1 MLIMPELQSS
11 GVVTIVVPI
20 AMLKARLSVV
30 FVAVEETINV
40 RIFNFFVYCSSFDFL
55 NETERRTDEYFVVKS
70 DEEATRADVF
80 DDWEWREF
88 DDALLIV
95 GSWNLPVSLVSQSRF
110 RSLQYSAWISKKSWT
125 FCSFEIVGKLRRHAE
140 R

>member
-40 RIFNFFVYCSSFDFL
+40 RIFNFFVYCSSCDFL
-55 NETERRTDEYFVVKS
+55 NETERRTDECLVVKMRRKKQR
-70 DEEATRADVF
+70 EADV
-80 DDWEWREF
+80 
-88 DDALLIV
+88 LMI
-95 GSWNLPVSLVSQSRF
+95 GSGGSSMTLW
-110 RSLQYSAWISKKSWT
+110 
-125 FCSFEIVGKLRRHAE
+125 
-140 R
+140 